1 MKVAEKSASR
11 SVLELVGDELRG
23 AIGADLVKDDELV
36 LVSYASDISPVPPR
50 RPAFVVLPE
59 ERDHVAAILKI
70 AGEHQAP
77 VGVMAGGVN
86 ATGTAIPPEGG
97 IAIDLKR
104 MDRIVEINTDSGY
117 ALVQPGVNQD
127 QLSAALR
134 AKGYRMH
141 ISTAPGG
148 AMPLGGSLQRPS
160 GSLSN
165 RHLDHVVDLEVVL
178 ADGTVFNTGSSLF
191 PHAGHHLRYGPFP
204 DLAGL
209 FTCSYGT
216 LGIVTQASLRI
227 YPINEANRVHLAAFD
242 SFECA
247 VDYMK
252 DLINNNIPEHC
263 IIWNWQLYKAFELKI
278 AEGEW
283 QVPPEVKLDP
293 RQPPEGTPY
302 NIVTS
307 FLSGYEET
315 VLAHE
320 SVCEKVARKYNGR
333 ILSEE
338 EAGKIAPG
346 GLAGWTELYKNYH
359 PVPPNFF
366 ALGQYLAWITFSE
379 PKDVKKLERF
389 AVETLAE
396 LKIPPVCYYA
406 QPFDF
411 GRSIFFRI
419 FCFPDPKASEKV
431 QDVLKTYRSMFDTA
445 MEMYGAVPMRFK
457 FGWPSLDGAGTY
469 GEVLKKIKKT
479 LDPYN
484 ILNRGIGLFQEN

>member
-1 MKVAEKSASR
+1 MALGE
-11 SVLELVGDELRG
+11 LELVGQKLRE
-23 AIGADLVKDDELV
+23 AIGADSVFDDELV
-36 LVSYASDISPVPPR
+36 LVTYASDISPVPPR
-50 RPAFVVLPE
+50 RPTFVVMPAK
-59 ERDHVAAILKI
+59 RDDVVAILKI
-70 AGEHQAP
+70 AGEHEIP

-104 MDRIVEINTDSGY
+104 MDRIIEINTDSGY
-117 ALVQPGVNQD
+117 ALIEPGVHQD

-134 AKGYRMH
+134 EKGYRMH
-141 ISTAPGG
+141 ITTAPGG
-148 AMPLGGSLQRPS
+148 ATPLGGSLQRPS

-191 PHAGHHLRYGPFP
+191 PNAGYHLRYGPFP

-209 FTCSYGT
+209 FMCAYGT
-216 LGIVTQASLRI
+216 LGIVTLASLRI
-227 YPINEANRVHLAAFD
+227 YPINEANRIHLAAFD
-242 SFECA
+242 DFASA

-263 IIWNWQLYKAFELKI
+263 IIWNWQLYKAFELTI
-278 AEGEW
+278 REGQW
-283 QVPPEVKLDP
+283 QVPAAVKLDP
-293 RQPPEGTPY
+293 RQPPDGIPY

-315 VLAHE
+315 MLAHE
-320 SVCEKVARKYNGR
+320 SVCEQVARKYHGR
-333 ILSEE
+333 ALSEE
-338 EAGKIAPG
+338 EAERIAPG
-346 GLAGWTELYKNYH
+346 GMAGWTELYKNYH

-389 AVETLAE
+389 AVETLAN
-396 LKIPPVCYYA
+396 LNIPPVCYYA

-419 FCFPDPKASEKV
+419 FCFPDPKTPDKV
-431 QDVLKTYRSMFDTA
+431 QEVLRTYRGMFETA
-445 MEMYGAVPMRFK
+445 MRDYGAVPMRYK
-457 FGWPSLDGAGTY
+457 FGWPSLDDAGSY
-469 GEVLKKIKKT
+469 GEVLKKIKTT
-479 LDPYN
+479 LDPDN